1 VECGKC
7 FKFERGVEEPEV
19 LEVST
24 EPLFKLAYVYIID
37 AVKLPRYNF
46 IKEYQ
51 IYSLKFARLHM
62 EDLLDSM
69 RHDVSLLRS

>member
-1 VECGKC
+1 
-7 FKFERGVEEPEV
+7 V

-37 AVKLPRYNF
+37 AVKMPRNNL

-51 IYSLKFARLHM
+51 IYFLKFARLHM
-62 EDLLDSM
+62 YDLVDSM
-69 RHDVSLLRS
+69 RHDVSLLGS